1 MTWAM
6 FKKALEAQGVKD
18 EDEIAFI
25 DYSVYAEESSKPVVI
40 RDERDG
46 SITVL

>member
-18 EDEIAFI
+18 EDIIAFI
-25 DYSVYAEESSKPVVI
+25 DFSIYDGEPEKPVVI

-46 SITVL
+46 TITVL